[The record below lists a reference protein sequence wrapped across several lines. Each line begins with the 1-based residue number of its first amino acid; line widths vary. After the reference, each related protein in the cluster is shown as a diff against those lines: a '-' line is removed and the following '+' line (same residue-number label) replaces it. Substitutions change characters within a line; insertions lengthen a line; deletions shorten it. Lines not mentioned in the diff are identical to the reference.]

1 MKYTC
6 RKQSSHSEDSIVT
19 QRKHPSINVM
29 QALIPLRL
37 SYATTVNKIQG
48 KSLKQVA
55 LYLPRRVFSHNQI
68 YVALSRVISREG
80 LKIRN
85 KLAGGDN
92 KLDRH
97 Q

>member
-55 LYLPRRVFSHNQI
+55 LYLPGRVFSHNQI

-80 LKIRN
+80 LKNTKQISR
-85 KLAGGDN
+85 
-92 KLDRH
+92 RR
-97 Q
+97 